1 VSGCRDSVE
10 IWCRSV
16 EPGLN
21 VSPSHRPST
30 GSCHRAR
37 SGSTQQHVPGNGCH
51 LACIQGVPGGSSGA
65 PALSARA
72 RDMSSGCHLCRCRR
86 YRSDVEWQP
95 CHCGRGSGHEQPG
108 ECSGDSHDGG
118 WRWGAPL
125 GRVASLV
132 QTGSAH
138 RVGHR
143 LVRLSAAPTLPR
155 WSGACPALKL
165 CFKAWTQGASGSA
178 LRALRQLTKV
188 GCGLS
193 ELPRGTQIVSLSHA
207 QCDGRITRLKTSQ
220 FKTICPTQA
229 HAPNLL
235 PDRYFI
241 YHKSAYT
248 LRRPKKHK

>member
-1 VSGCRDSVE
+1 MS
-10 IWCRSV
+10 
-16 EPGLN
+16 L
-21 VSPSHRPST
+21 
-30 GSCHRAR
+30 RAR
-37 SGSTQQHVPGNGCH
+37 P
-51 LACIQGVPGGSSGA
+51 
-65 PALSARA
+65 
-72 RDMSSGCHLCRCRR
+72 
-86 YRSDVEWQP
+86 
-95 CHCGRGSGHEQPG
+95 RGSGHEQPG

-220 FKTICPTQA
+220 FKTISVRPRRMHQTSSRTATLFIIRARILYGDQKSISELSRA
-229 HAPNLL
+229 L
-235 PDRYFI
+235 PLDCRVLTCTRRVRFKPIYFT
-241 YHKSAYT
+241 AQT
-248 LRRPKKHK
+248 P